1 MESLSPPYDTLP
13 GVLRPSRFVLLGG
26 LMIAAQLG
34 FRAWALAG
42 SWFYF
47 DDLAFMSRALNQPFD
62 LGYLT
67 ESYGG
72 HLMPGGFAVA
82 RLLTDWAPYQWW
94 PWALTLLVLQALAAI
109 GIFRLLVSMFGRR
122 PFVLVLLAGY
132 LFWVF
137 TLSSGVWFAAGINQL
152 PLQIALGFGLTAHL
166 DYLRTRRT
174 RYLVATLLWTALGLV
189 FYEKT
194 MILFGLYALVAIG
207 WFSTGNTPQRLRGL
221 WDRYR
226 RGIVVY
232 GVFAA
237 VYLAIYVHWGLDFGL
252 GESAGVSWGPIAW
265 NLVGVA
271 LAAALV
277 GGPITWEP
285 LNVGSL
291 ADPSDLLLLVS
302 WAGCAGVVGYAFFTR
317 TMSKRAWSLLG
328 FTMLANI
335 VLLASAR
342 AAIVGPEIG
351 REYRY
356 QTESAAVVVLC
367 LGLAFLPLRG
377 AVEVNAPREG
387 VPRTYEGR
395 VFVGVVALL
404 VVALSVASTVRY
416 VNLWQDRNHS
426 EAYFHNARTT
436 IAAAPEH
443 PVPMVDTG
451 IPQTLLWSF
460 RFPENSYSHILRP
473 YADKIVYP
481 RSSVDGL
488 FMLDDDG
495 RLSPVRID
503 PARSMKKTKGC
514 GYELDDDGTT
524 TIPLDGPVL
533 GGGWWIDL
541 AYESSAATSLTLTA
555 GEEVH
560 DLDLPA
566 GDHDVFVQAAGSF
579 RSVEL
584 SDYPTGGDLCVTDLV
599 LGAPLPDSS
608 P

>member
-1 MESLSPPYDTLP
+1 MPR
-13 GVLRPSRFVLLGG
+13 RPERLLLLGG
-26 LMIAAQLG
+26 LMIAGQLG
-34 FRAWALAG
+34 LRGWALSG

-47 DDLAFMSRALNQPFD
+47 DDLAFMSRAMNQPFD
-62 LGYLT
+62 SDYLL

-72 HLMPGGFAVA
+72 HLMPAGFALV
-82 RLLTDWAPYQWW
+82 RVLTDAATYQWW
-94 PWALTLLVLQALAAI
+94 PWALTLLVLQALASI
-109 GIFRLLVSMFGRR
+109 GIFRLLLSMFGRR

-137 TLSSGVWFAAGINQL
+137 TLSAGIWFAAGINQL

-166 DYLRTRRT
+166 GYLRTPRI
-174 RYLVATLLWTALGLV
+174 RYLVTTLLWTAFGLA

-194 MILFGLYALVAIG
+194 LILFGIYALVAIG

-226 RGIVVY
+226 LGIVVH
-232 GVFAA
+232 GAVAA
-237 VYLAIYVHWGLDFGL
+237 VYLAAYVHWGLDFGL

-277 GGPITWEP
+277 GGPITWET

-291 ADPSDLLLLVS
+291 ANPSDLLLLVS
-302 WAGCAGVVGYAFFTR
+302 WAGCAGVIAYAFFTR

-328 FTMLANI
+328 FTLLANV

-342 AAIVGPEIG
+342 ASIVGPEIG

-356 QTESAAVVVLC
+356 QTESAAIVVLC

-377 AVEVNAPREG
+377 AVEVNSTREG

-395 VFVGVVALL
+395 VFVGVVTLL
-404 VVALSVASTVRY
+404 IVALSVVSTVRY
-416 VNLWQDRNHS
+416 VDLWQSRNDS
-426 EAYFHNARTT
+426 EAFFRNARTT
-436 IAAAPEH
+436 IAAAEH

-473 YADKIVYP
+473 YADKVDYP

-488 FMLDDDG
+488 FILDDDG
-495 RLSPVRID
+495 RLSPVRLE
-503 PARSMKKTKGC
+503 PAREMKETKGC
-514 GYELDDDGTT
+514 GYRLDDDGTT

-541 AYESSAATSLTLTA
+541 SYESSEATPLTLTA
-555 GEEVH
+555 GEEEH
-560 DLDLPA
+560 ELDLPA
-566 GDHDVFVQAAGSF
+566 GDHDVFVQAAGEF

-584 SDYPTGGDLCVTDLV
+584 SDYPTTSDLCVTGLV
-599 LGAPLPDSS
+599 LGTPVPDS
-608 P
+608 PT